1 MSDAYTKEIPSSR
14 VQITLDLDTHGSK
27 EKKELPLRLL
37 VLNKF
42 FSTQQ
47 HLPLNERMPVM
58 LSKNTLA
65 QTMQKLQPSCSF
77 RADNHASS
85 ETDKKT
91 IPIDLSFTSMSDFR
105 PEEIVQKVPELRRL
119 LAIKNILTDFKSRL
133 INDPPLRAAFNQKK
147 HLLGPHNGTPTQ
159 S

>member
-47 HLPLNERMPVM
+47 NLPLNERMPLM
-58 LSKNTLA
+58 LSKNTLTQA
-65 QTMQKLQPSCSF
+65 MQKLQPSCSF
-77 RADNHASS
+77 RADNHTSD
-85 ETDKKT
+85 ETNKKT
-91 IPIDLSFTSMSDFR
+91 IPINLSFTSMSDFR
-105 PEEIVQKVPELRRL
+105 PENIVQKVPELRRL
-119 LAIKNILTDFKSRL
+119 LAIKNILTDFKL
-133 INDPPLRAAFNQKK
+133 WN
-147 HLLGPHNGTPTQ
+147 
-159 S
+159 